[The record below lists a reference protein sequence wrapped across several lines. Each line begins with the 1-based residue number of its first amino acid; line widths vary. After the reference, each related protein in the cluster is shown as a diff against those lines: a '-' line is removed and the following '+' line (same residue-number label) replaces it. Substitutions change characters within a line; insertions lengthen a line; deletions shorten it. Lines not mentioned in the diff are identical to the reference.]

1 MPGGNPRYFDFGP
14 TGCSRTHD
22 AHRAAWQTPNDHVRQ
37 RHRVHLERDPALEQ
51 RASRGMALHCARQ
64 ADAERLHRILQRT
77 HARRAAQREPVSRS
91 GPSPAN
97 HYRLGRRLQHEE
109 ATFIARLQNAGGLCR
124 SSHRNWPSRSATRG
138 LRALASCSHRAN
150 GRINCRGSNRR
161 WMKVQWQVKVTQASS
176 RLPVDTDQI
185 KADFSELLKL
195 TPEEM
200 AVYPYP
206 HHIARALVHNL
217 GKPEDMDR
225 FAKLDLNKLGRQL
238 VSTT

>member
-97 HYRLGRRLQHEE
+97 HYRLGRRLEHEE

-161 WMKVQWQVKVTQASS
+161 WMKVQWQVILTPENITRQWIMFEAGAMARSVTQA
-176 RLPVDTDQI
+176 RVCPILFGIT
-185 KADFSELLKL
+185 KSEW
-195 TPEEM
+195 
-200 AVYPYP
+200 
-206 HHIARALVHNL
+206 NL
-217 GKPEDMDR
+217 RGGPLSFFQAAE
-225 FAKLDLNKLGRQL
+225 F
-238 VSTT
+238 